1 MSANRPT
8 HASGAATTAATT
20 QGLPKVSPK
29 VLMIVTLDTKSREA
43 RYIRDTLEEAGVEVI
58 HLDAS
63 IRQIVDGGA
72 EIGPEAVAAAAGS
85 TIEAVRA
92 LKHEGKCQAVMT
104 EGAIRLAEDLLRRGE
119 LAGVIGMGGSMGTTL
134 ATAVMRTLP
143 YGLPKLMIS
152 TMASGFTRPF
162 VGNRDIVMLN
172 SVCDI
177 AGLNT
182 ITRDVFRNGAIA
194 LAAMA
199 KAYRPGVSDGAPL
212 VLISTLSTT
221 DRCSVRVRE
230 ALTRQGFEVM
240 VFHTLGTGGA
250 TLDAI
255 VRERPVAAVVDLSL
269 VEINDHLQGGL
280 CSAGPDR
287 AKAALEKGVP
297 TVFAPGNID
306 FMVAGPIEQAKAQFP
321 GKRYHMHNAALTAV
335 RAEAPELT
343 ALADHMAALIREA
356 KGPVSFLV
364 PLKGFSAHDSE
375 QGYLHDPSL
384 PPVFLARLR
393 AVMPANVPV
402 LEFDAHINDEA
413 FADAIL
419 VEVLRYVRPV
429 QRSA

>member
-1 MSANRPT
+1 
-8 HASGAATTAATT
+8 
-20 QGLPKVSPK
+20 
-29 VLMIVTLDTKSREA
+29 
-43 RYIRDTLEEAGVEVI
+43 
-58 HLDAS
+58 
-63 IRQIVDGGA
+63 
-72 EIGPEAVAAAAGS
+72 
-85 TIEAVRA
+85 
-92 LKHEGKCQAVMT
+92 
-104 EGAIRLAEDLLRRGE
+104 
-119 LAGVIGMGGSMGTTL
+119 
-134 ATAVMRTLP
+134 
-143 YGLPKLMIS
+143 
-152 TMASGFTRPF
+152 MASGFTRPF
-162 VGNRDIVMLN
+162 VGNRDVIMMN

-199 KAYRPGVSDGAPL
+199 QAYRPAAADDTPL
-212 VLISTLSTT
+212 VMISTLSTT
-221 DRCSVRVRE
+221 DKCSVRVRE
-230 ALTRQGFEVM
+230 ALARQGFEVM

-255 VRERPVAAVVDLSL
+255 VRERNVAAVVDMSL

-306 FMVAGPIEQAKAQFP
+306 FMVAGPIDQAKAQFP

-343 ALADHMAALIREA
+343 ALADHMAAIIQGA
-356 KGPVSFLV
+356 TGPVSFLV

-384 PPVFLARLR
+384 PPVFAARLK
-393 AVMPANVPV
+393 AVMPAHVPV
-402 LEFDAHINDEA
+402 TEFDCHINDEP
-413 FADAIL
+413 FADAL
-419 VEVLRYVRPV
+419 VAEVLRYVRPAL
-429 QRSA
+429 RTG